1 MQNKT
6 KGLIFL
12 SITVVLWGIS
22 FVATSVVVRY
32 IPPII
37 AGFIR
42 FSIASIFLMIFVRKN
57 VKYTKKEVFY
67 LIMTGFFG
75 ITAYF
80 IFENTALM
88 YTTPSNSSLIISST
102 PIFFLIVNDI
112 IQKKLSNKIRYLGT
126 LIAFTGV
133 TLLILN
139 GKYILELNPIGDLL
153 MMIPVFSWIV
163 YTIYLEKLNVKHSNL
178 IITRDMTMYG
188 AIFFA
193 PFAILEMLKADSCP
207 VYELWLQPMV
217 IISLLFLGILCS
229 AIGYIFWNYSVK
241 LAGSKT
247 TINGIYFI
255 PMVTLIADSIF
266 LKNIPNV
273 FTLIGAIL
281 IISGTYIAEKKF

>member
-1 MQNKT
+1 MQNRT

-12 SITVVLWGIS
+12 SITVILWGIS
-22 FVATSVVVRY
+22 FVATSVVVQF

-42 FSIASIFLMIFVRKN
+42 FIIASIFLMILVRKN
-57 VKYTKKEVFY
+57 VKYSKKDFFY
-67 LIMTGFFG
+67 LVMSGFFG

-80 IFENTALM
+80 IFENTALI

-102 PIFFLIVNDI
+102 PIFFLLVNDI
-112 IQKKLSNKIRYLGT
+112 IKRKLSNKIRYLGT

-133 TLLILN
+133 TLLVLN
-139 GKYILELNPIGDLL
+139 GKYILKLNPIGDLM

-163 YTIYLEKLNVKHSNL
+163 YTIYLEKLHNNHSNL
-178 IITRDMTMYG
+178 IITRDMTLLG

-193 PFAILEMLKADSCP
+193 PFAIFEFLKTDMGM
-207 VYELWLQPMV
+207 VYNTWLQPNV

-241 LAGSKT
+241 MAGSQT
-247 TINGIYFI
+247 TMNGIYFI
-255 PMVTLIADSIF
+255 PVVTLIADSLI
-266 LKNIPNV
+266 LKNFPNA

>member
-22 FVATSVVVRY
+22 FVATSIVVQF

-42 FSIASIFLMIFVRKN
+42 FFIASIFLMILVRKK
-57 VKYTKKEVFY
+57 VKYSKKEIFHIV
-67 LIMTGFFG
+67 MTGFFG

-102 PIFFLIVNDI
+102 PIFFLLVSDI
-112 IQKKLSNKIRYLGT
+112 INKKLSNKIRYLGT

-133 TLLILN
+133 TLLVLN
-139 GKYILELNPIGDLL
+139 GKYILNLNPIGDLL
-153 MMIPVFSWIV
+153 MMIPVLSWIV
-163 YTIYLEKLNVKHSNL
+163 YTIYLEKLHHNHSNL
-178 IITRDMTMYG
+178 IITRDMTLYG

-193 PFAILEMLKADSCP
+193 PFAVFEFLKMDSDIIF
-207 VYELWLQPMV
+207 ESWLQPSV
-217 IISLLFLGILCS
+217 IFSLLFLGILCS

-241 LAGSKT
+241 MAGSKT
-247 TINGIYFI
+247 TMNGIYFI
-255 PMVTLIADSIF
+255 PVVTLIADSLI
-266 LKNIPNV
+266 LKNIPNA